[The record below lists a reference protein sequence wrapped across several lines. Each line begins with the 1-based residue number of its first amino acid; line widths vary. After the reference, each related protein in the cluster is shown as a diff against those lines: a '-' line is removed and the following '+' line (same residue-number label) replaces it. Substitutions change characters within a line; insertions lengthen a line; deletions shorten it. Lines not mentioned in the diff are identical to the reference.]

1 MEGNYCLLMVWLLV
15 GFPFSSERSHTH
27 MLTVAL
33 TVLSELS
40 KEMEEEEEVE
50 EEKEEEKEVV
60 KLGGR
65 GEGHM
70 ERVVGQN
77 WS

>member
-40 KEMEEEEEVE
+40 KEMEEEVE

-60 KLGGR
+60 KLGGTR
-65 GEGHM
+65 EGHM
-70 ERVVGQN
+70 GRVVGQN